1 MLKSIV
7 QRPLNMVASSCRTV
21 SNNSQVQDIL
31 DKYDPQ
37 QVTLLYEPLMI
48 VDSKDNIIGQVTK
61 KDAHLL
67 SNIEGEK
74 IISSSSIFIFFI

>member
-7 QRPLNMVASSCRTV
+7 QRPLNMVASTCRTV

-37 QVTLLYEPLMI
+37 L
-48 VDSKDNIIGQVTK
+48 
-61 KDAHLL
+61 
-67 SNIEGEK
+67 
-74 IISSSSIFIFFI
+74 